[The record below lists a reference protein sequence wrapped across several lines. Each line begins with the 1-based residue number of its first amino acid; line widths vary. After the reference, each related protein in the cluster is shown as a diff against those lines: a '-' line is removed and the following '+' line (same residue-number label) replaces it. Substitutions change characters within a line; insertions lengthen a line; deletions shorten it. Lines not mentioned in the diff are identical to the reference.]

1 LKRFS
6 GRVRASGILKILF
19 FMSYVGLVVWAV
31 PSARQFLR
39 YQVFSLFGGAPGVF
53 HANPED
59 LPLSLFQPE
68 SLLVLESHMPERPRF
83 ETIEFHG
90 HIGSGPFAEMPE
102 DLPQRM
108 QAFHIRTFVNLSLFT
123 TTHKAYVELKNR
135 SGNNPNVLHFVGLNW
150 GHLKQTDFGQAMA
163 QDLEQIAREGAKGV
177 KLWKN
182 FGLKEKTPD
191 GKLLAMDDPRLDPV
205 WDVCAKYKLLV
216 AIHTADPPAFFRP
229 VDGKNERFDELARRP
244 EWSFNSP
251 ELPTFPEILAQRNR
265 LFERRPDVRFVAL
278 HFGELAHDLKQADQ
292 LLVRHPNVTVDIA
305 QRIDEL
311 GRQPRAARAFILK
324 HQDRILFG
332 TDNTDGLKDLE
343 KVRIYWRFLE
353 TADEYF
359 DYHSA
364 GKSRKGLWKI
374 YGLELPDNVLEKI
387 YYGNA
392 ARLLGI

>member
-1 LKRFS
+1 MKKALKAVF
-6 GRVRASGILKILF
+6 VL
-19 FMSYVGLVVWAV
+19 SYVGLLVWAV
-31 PSARQFLR
+31 PTARQFLR

-68 SLLVLESHMPERPRF
+68 SLLVSQRNVPARPRF

-90 HIGSGPFAEMPE
+90 HIGSGPFVDIPD
-102 DLPQRM
+102 DLSQRM
-108 QAFHIRTFVNLSLFT
+108 EKFHIRKYVNLSLFT
-123 TTHKAYVELKNR
+123 TTHKAYVELRDK
-135 SGNNPNVLHFVGLNW
+135 SANPNVLHFVGLNW
-150 GHLKQTDFGQAMA
+150 GRLKEPEFGRAMA
-163 QDLEQIAREGAKGV
+163 QDLEQIAREGARGV

-182 FGLKEKTPD
+182 FGLKERTPD

-205 WDVCAKYKLLV
+205 WDICAKYKLLV
-216 AIHTADPPAFFRP
+216 AIHTADPPAFFLP
-229 VDGKNERFDELARRP
+229 VDGTNERFDELARRP
-244 EWSFNSP
+244 EWSFHSSK
-251 ELPTFPEILAQRNR
+251 LPSFSEVLAQRDR
-265 LFERRPDVRFVAL
+265 LFARRSDVRFVAL
-278 HFGELAHDLKQADQ
+278 HFGELAHDLKQADE

-332 TDNTDGLKDLE
+332 TDNTDGLTDLE
-343 KVRIYWRFLE
+343 KVQIYWRFLE
-353 TADEYF
+353 TSDEYF